1 MTAPSPLRAAASG
14 ALDGVRVLDLTS
26 VIMGPVCTQ
35 VLADYGAQVV
45 KVEPPEG
52 DVMRHAGAK
61 VEAAMGAMFLHANE
75 GKQSVVIDLKSP
87 AARARL
93 QAMLPSFDV
102 LIHNIRPQAIR
113 RLGLDEAAVRALH
126 PSLVYVELTGYADA
140 GPWAGRAAY
149 DDIIQAQVGLADL
162 LARQSGG
169 APMYVPT
176 LIADRVTGLTAAHA
190 TLAAL
195 YRRRTTGQGETVRV
209 SMFETM
215 AAFVLGDHLGGASF
229 EPPAGPMG
237 YSRLL
242 TRHRRPY
249 RTRDGYLAVVVYN
262 DKHWRSFFELA
273 GDLPTFESDPRF
285 QTAAARAGH
294 YDAIYAH
301 LAGVLATRTS
311 AEWLALLQAA
321 DIPCGP
327 VNAIED
333 LPDDPQLRAVG
344 FFDESRR
351 MAGHTLRRIA
361 PRFRAPGAQQASAR
375 PAPSVGEQTAELI
388 P

>member
-1 MTAPSPLRAAASG
+1 M
-14 ALDGVRVLDLTS
+14 
-26 VIMGPVCTQ
+26 
-35 VLADYGAQVV
+35 
-45 KVEPPEG
+45 
-52 DVMRHAGAK
+52 
-61 VEAAMGAMFLHANE
+61 
-75 GKQSVVIDLKSP
+75 
-87 AARARL
+87 
-93 QAMLPSFDV
+93 
-102 LIHNIRPQAIR
+102 
-113 RLGLDEAAVRALH
+113 
-126 PSLVYVELTGYADA
+126 
-140 GPWAGRAAY
+140 
-149 DDIIQAQVGLADL
+149 
-162 LARQSGG
+162 
-169 APMYVPT
+169 
-176 LIADRVTGLTAAHA
+176 
-190 TLAAL
+190 AAL
-195 YRRRTTGQGETVRV
+195 
-209 SMFETM
+209 
-215 AAFVLGDHLGGASF
+215 VLGDHLGGASF
-229 EPPAGPMG
+229 EPSAGPMG

-285 QTAAARAGH
+285 QTAAARADH

-351 MAGHTLRRIA
+351 MAGHQLRRIA
-361 PRFRAPGAQQASAR
+361 PRFRAPGAPLASAL
-375 PAPSVGEQTAELI
+375 PAPSIGEQTAEWLL
-388 P
+388 